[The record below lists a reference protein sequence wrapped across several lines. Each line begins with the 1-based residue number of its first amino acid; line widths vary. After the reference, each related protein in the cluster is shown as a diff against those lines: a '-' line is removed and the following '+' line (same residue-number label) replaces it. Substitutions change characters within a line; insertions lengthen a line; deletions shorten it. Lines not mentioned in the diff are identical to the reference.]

1 MPYELNEIK
10 HVRKKLGLTQ
20 TQLAEQA
27 QVSQSL
33 IAKIES
39 GRIDPTYSK
48 TIKIFEALD
57 RLQKKNELKASDIMQ
72 QKIVSVAPDD
82 EIKEAL
88 KKMKKFE
95 ISQMP
100 VIEGEKA
107 IGMVSEADLLEALLE
122 NKKEPKI
129 SEIMEEAPP
138 IIPETSR
145 ISVVSSLIRHYPMVL
160 VASEGK
166 LKGVVTKRD
175 ILEKMI
181 KG

>member
-1 MPYELNEIK
+1 MITEISEIK
-10 HVRKKLGLTQ
+10 TMRKRMGLTQ
-20 TQLAEQA
+20 TQLAQRA

-39 GRIDPTYSK
+39 GNIDPTYSK
-48 TIKIFEALD
+48 ARKIFDTLD
-57 RLQKKNELKASDIMQ
+57 QIQQKNELKASDLMQ
-72 QKIVSVAPDD
+72 GKIVSLHPDD

-100 VIEGEKA
+100 VIDEHKV

-129 SEIMEEAPP
+129 VDIMEPSPP
-138 IIPETSR
+138 VLPESTSITIISN
-145 ISVVSSLIRHYPMVL
+145 LLRHYSMIL
-160 VASEGK
+160 VS
-166 LKGVVTKRD
+166 KGGQLIGVITKRD
-175 ILEKMI
+175 LLDKMI
-181 KG
+181 RN